1 MKFINEEDE
10 NKGVPVRTRWDA
22 ETLALRDEL
31 RALSKQLTWL
41 EYDPDM
47 EGAESIK
54 RRFKADKKKILAE
67 QERRLNIKPELPGV
81 ESEPAFDFK
90 INDPTSTSDDTT
102 EQSGIF
108 SRMDIRQ

>member
-1 MKFINEEDE
+1 
-10 NKGVPVRTRWDA
+10 
-22 ETLALRDEL
+22 
-31 RALSKQLTWL
+31 
-41 EYDPDM
+41 M

-108 SRMDIRQ
+108 SRMKIWQVRIRLFSNDLIVQMQALLL